1 MRYID
6 KNFLK
11 ENYEF
16 FLFDIFG
23 VIHDGVNAY
32 PGSIDFV
39 NTLTTNKKVIF
50 LSNVP
55 RPSSLSY
62 EHLKNLGIERE
73 FTVITSG
80 DLAQNLLKTKFWN
93 KKVFHWGEK
102 QNPEITKNINLI
114 SANTIEDADLILLTY
129 HAEEGSDLSEQEE
142 TIVKICEL
150 QKPVMC
156 ANPDEEAIF
165 NGKKRLCSGYFA
177 RKILNKGG
185 TVTQLGKPFPKIYQ
199 FLELKNKE
207 IKAKKYKALM
217 IGDTLETDIAGAF
230 QYGLDTLLILSG
242 ITGEKLKKNNLSL
255 DEYINKN
262 KLEYR
267 PNYIMQSF

>member
-11 ENYEF
+11 DNYEF

-32 PGSIDFV
+32 AGAIDFV

-50 LSNVP
+50 LSNTP
-55 RPSSLSY
+55 RPSLLSY
-62 EHLKNLGIERE
+62 EHLKKLGIEGE

-80 DLAQNLLKTKFWN
+80 DLAQDLLKTKFWN
-93 KKVFHWGEK
+93 KKVFHWGEQK
-102 QNPEITKNINLI
+102 NPEITKGINLAYTN
-114 SANTIEDADLILLTY
+114 SIENADLILLTFY
-129 HAEEGSDLSEQEE
+129 AEEDSDLSEQEE
-142 TIVKICEL
+142 IIVKICKL
-150 QKPVMC
+150 KKPVIC
-156 ANPDEEAIF
+156 ANPDEEVIF
-165 NGKKRLCSGYFA
+165 NGKKRLCAGYFA

-207 IKAKKYKALM
+207 IKIKKYKTLM
-217 IGDTLETDIAGAF
+217 IGDTLETDIAGAS
-230 QYGLDTLLILSG
+230 QYGLDTLLMLGG
-242 ITGEKLKKNNLSL
+242 ITGEKLKRNNLSL
-255 DEYINKN
+255 DDYINKN
-262 KLEYR
+262 KLKYR